1 MILGSKA
8 HLFEII
14 SGKRFLSSDSS
25 LRGPLDTRKLL
36 LSSST
41 ALIVLSVTRGSLYQ
55 TSNISFGGNSTFLMT
70 SNPIRIMYKV
80 LIIPSN

>member
-1 MILGSKA
+1 MFSGSKA

-25 LRGPLDTRKLL
+25 LRGHLDTRKLF
-36 LSSST
+36 SSP
-41 ALIVLSVTRGSLYQ
+41 ALIVLSVTRGSLYG
-55 TSNISFGGNSTFLMT
+55 TSNNSFGGNSTFLMT

-80 LIIPSN
+80 LIIPSSN